1 MVERWHSMVVHIV
14 YINSPFLRC
23 LVSSSLPLS
32 SMIHTYRKTPNHRF
46 ILTISIALSL
56 SARASR
62 ASLGGIAPPPRSLAG
77 EKCEEESC
85 SDPTTLISEDQL
97 TTRSLN
103 KVYKYGHLA
112 HEPLEG
118 PKDLIFLSLPQALS
132 FLLCRHQY
140 VLPAD
145 AFY

>member
-14 YINSPFLRC
+14 YINSPFPRC

-32 SMIHTYRKTPNHRF
+32 SMIHTGKHQTPIYSNDQHS
-46 ILTISIALSL
+46 TEPKCESIA
-56 SARASR
+56 